1 MWLNRISGWFGVM
14 CVCLGEVLV
23 KKFGCCIMYWFS
35 GCELVIII
43 FRVGCWWWLVWLK
56 CC

>member
-43 FRVGCWWWLVWLK
+43 FSVGCWW
-56 CC
+56 